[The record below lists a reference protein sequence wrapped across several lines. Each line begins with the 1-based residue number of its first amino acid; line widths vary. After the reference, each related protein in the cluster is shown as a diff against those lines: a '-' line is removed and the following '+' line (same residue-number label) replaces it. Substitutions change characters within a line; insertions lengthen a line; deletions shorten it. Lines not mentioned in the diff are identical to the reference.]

1 MIINSNRKQRK
12 YHDKVTDRK
21 IGRTQNMFWHGR
33 IRCRDYISRT
43 CTYIGHP
50 RKKKKKAKEDA
61 LKDKST
67 HTNIYHTVNTH
78 KYISYRFYHGFVY
91 AWIRWDY
98 GNTES
103 IYIEGGGGGGGG
115 YLSKKN

>member
-1 MIINSNRKQRK
+1 MINPNRKQRK
-12 YHDKVTDRK
+12 SQDKFIDRK

-78 KYISYRFYHGFVY
+78 KYISYRFYHGLCMPGSDETMEIRRVY
-91 AWIRWDY
+91 IWR
-98 GNTES
+98 
-103 IYIEGGGGGGGG
+103 GGGRF
-115 YLSKKN
+115 K